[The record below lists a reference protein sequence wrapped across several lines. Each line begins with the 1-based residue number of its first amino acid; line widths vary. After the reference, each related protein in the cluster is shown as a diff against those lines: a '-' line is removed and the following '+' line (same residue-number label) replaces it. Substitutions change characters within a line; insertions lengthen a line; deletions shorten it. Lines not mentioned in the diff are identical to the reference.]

1 MESTR
6 RQTQSIEDRIVRE
19 LEALPIQK
27 RVFSEFEDGMLR
39 TYFGTREV
47 SDLARILRK
56 TSQQIRNRANALGLR
71 KQETGKYRRP
81 KCAV

>member
-1 MESTR
+1 MESAR
-6 RQTQSIEDRIVRE
+6 RQAQSIEDRIVKE

-27 RVFSEFEDGMLR
+27 RIFSEFEDGMLLK
-39 TYFGTREV
+39 YFSTREV
-47 SDLARILRK
+47 PDLARILRK

-71 KQETGKYRRP
+71 KQETGKRRRI